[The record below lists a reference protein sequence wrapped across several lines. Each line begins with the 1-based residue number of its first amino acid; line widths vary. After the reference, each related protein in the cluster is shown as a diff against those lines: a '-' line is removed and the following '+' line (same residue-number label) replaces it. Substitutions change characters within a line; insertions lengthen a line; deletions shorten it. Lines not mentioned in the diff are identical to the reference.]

1 MVASAF
7 IYIQQ
12 TTPFA
17 FMILER
23 LVLVLAGFSLPA
35 EYEVAVGASSPSF
48 SLPREQGAMFLKKK
62 KHKKTTAHMN
72 VTVREVLISD
82 RLTDRFPF
90 FLTFFSH
97 LLLYD
102 LFSFCQS

>member
-1 MVASAF
+1 
-7 IYIQQ
+7 
-12 TTPFA
+12 
-17 FMILER
+17 MILER

-48 SLPREQGAMFLKKK
+48 SLPNFAEGTGRNVLKEKK
-62 KHKKTTAHMN
+62 STKTTAHMN

-90 FLTFFSH
+90 FLTSCP
-97 LLLYD
+97 LSLYNL

>member
-62 KHKKTTAHMN
+62 KTQKNNGSHECDSKGSSHFRSPDRQ
-72 VTVREVLISD
+72 VSFLSD
-82 RLTDRFPF
+82 F
-90 FLTFFSH
+90 FLPS
-97 LLLYD
+97 LAL
-102 LFSFCQS
+102 